1 MPTFGDLGSKFSKTS
16 DRFDITN
23 FEIRYM
29 RNFVK
34 IRKLIRVCPKCPD
47 FPNFEIMG
55 CFGSFPKFFGL
66 FWLVPVF
73 FALFGSFWLV
83 WVRFGFVP
91 SFSKY
96 AISKS
101 KKVC

>member
-1 MPTFGDLGSKFSKTS
+1 MPTFDNLGLNFRKQVTYLILPTSKYG
-16 DRFDITN
+16 IC
-23 FEIRYM
+23 EISLR
-29 RNFVK
+29 
-34 IRKLIRVCPKCPD
+34 L
-47 FPNFEIMG
+47 EIMG
-55 CFGSFPKFFGL
+55 SFGSFRKFFGL

-73 FALFGSFWLV
+73 FALFDSFWLV